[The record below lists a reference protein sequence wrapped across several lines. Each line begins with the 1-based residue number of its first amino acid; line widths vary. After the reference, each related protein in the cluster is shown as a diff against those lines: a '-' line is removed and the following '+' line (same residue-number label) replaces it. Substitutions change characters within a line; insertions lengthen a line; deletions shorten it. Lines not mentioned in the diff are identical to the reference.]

1 MLTDSGCFKILIS
14 WGINDLLRRLLVV
27 SGIHTAAYE
36 VIFMRGV
43 ILNSSFMTVVS
54 LPVFLG
60 TAFDVPVYI

>member
-1 MLTDSGCFKILIS
+1 M
-14 WGINDLLRRLLVV
+14 V

-43 ILNSSFMTVVS
+43 ILNSNFMTVVS

-60 TAFDVPVYI
+60 TAFDVPVYTRCN